1 MKATYR
7 YPDLLAH
14 AEPRDIELKLRL
26 LLLKLPLLLLLVPRR
41 DDDEVVVGHFG
52 SMGRWIQDRGSDRGR
67 GDR

>member
-1 MKATYR
+1 
-7 YPDLLAH
+7 
-14 AEPRDIELKLRL
+14 